1 MGVKSWDLRKQFY
14 IIFDLVSFDLV

>member
-1 MGVKSWDLRKQFY
+1 MGVNSWDLRKKCL

>member
-1 MGVKSWDLRKQFY
+1 MGVKSWDLRKKLF